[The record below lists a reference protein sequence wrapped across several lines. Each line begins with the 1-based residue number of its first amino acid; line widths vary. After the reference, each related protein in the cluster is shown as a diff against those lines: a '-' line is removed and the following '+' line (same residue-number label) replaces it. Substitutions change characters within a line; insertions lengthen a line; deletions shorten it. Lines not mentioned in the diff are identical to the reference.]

1 MSSGRTTTTSS
12 ANLSPTQELIQGQ
25 QARVAG
31 TQGDIADIGAPSIT
45 DMIKALFGGDPSA
58 FDPMRRSVEGI
69 YGTSSQ
75 YLAPIKSSVA
85 QAKERILN
93 TMQPGGRRDMM
104 LAQIEAEGAVA
115 EGQGQQAQQ
124 DRINQ
129 QVGAIAMQPLD
140 LLYAILSGQPTLQ
153 GVGQTSTQTANPG
166 TMSTIGQILGMGG
179 TAAGI
184 GASVYIL

>member
-1 MSSGRTTTTSS
+1 MSSGRTQTTTSPQ
-12 ANLSPTQELIQGQ
+12 LSPTQELIQGQ
-25 QARVAG
+25 QARIAG
-31 TQGDIADIGAPSIT
+31 TQANIADMGAPNIT
-45 DMIKALFGGDPSA
+45 RMLEALFAGDPTA

-85 QAKERILN
+85 QAKERIYN

-104 LAQIEAEGAVA
+104 IAQIEGQGAMEEA
-115 EGQGQQAQQ
+115 QGQQAQQ
-124 DRINQ
+124 ERINQ

-140 LLYAILSGQPTLQ
+140 LLMQILSGQPQL
-153 GVGQTSTQTANPG
+153 GQVAQSSTQRTSPS

-179 TAAGI
+179 TAASI
-184 GASVYIL
+184 GASAFIL